1 MMFSKLPTSV
11 RIDGIDYP
19 VNSDFRIFVEFD
31 EMIKEPTLT
40 KEQKDFADELL
51 KYPGFDRKK
60 AELLTKY
67 NSGLAIFYQE
77 IPDNLEKA
85 MEKLIWFYQCGDHP
99 EAEGKGGRSQKPIYS
114 FRYDMEYIYAAFL
127 EYGIDLYDIEYL
139 HWWKFFSLF
148 TCLKE
153 SSMIVKIMGY
163 RAADLKDM
171 DGEQKKFYK
180 QMKEAYKL
188 PYDDVSK
195 EEREYQDKITQA
207 LLNGGD
213 VSSLLKG

>member
-1 MMFSKLPTSV
+1 MMFSKLPKSV
-11 RIDGIDYP
+11 QIDDVEYP
-19 VNSDFRIFVEFD
+19 VNSDFRVFTEFD
-31 EMIKEPTLT
+31 EMMKDPDLTEEQSIFAKELM
-40 KEQKDFADELL
+40 KYSDFNREKAGLL
-51 KYPGFDRKK
+51 AKYH
-60 AELLTKY
+60 
-67 NSGLAIFYQE
+67 SGLALFYKK

-85 MEKLIWFYQCGDHP
+85 IEKMIWFYQCGDHA
-99 EAEGKGGRSQKPIYS
+99 EAEGKGGKAQKPLYS
-114 FRYDMEYIYAAFL
+114 FKYDMDYIYAAFL

-153 SSMIVKIMGY
+153 NSMIVKIMGY

-188 PYDDVSK
+188 PYDGVSK

-213 VSSLLKG
+213 VSSLIKG